1 MGRSKA
7 HMTHAKRDRER
18 ARLEKRARK
27 LDKKEARKLA
37 APDAAESPQT
47 PPQADAD
54 VDVGFRRTGES

>member
-1 MGRSKA
+1 M
-7 HMTHAKRDRER
+7 
-18 ARLEKRARK
+18 EKRARK

-54 VDVGFRRTGES
+54 VDLGFRRTDES